1 MPVETIDHIQS
12 QIMTILTQLPPEKKT
27 AVLNFA
33 VSLQQQEIMTKWA
46 NISDD
51 EAAKIKAEFEEE
63 DLNFSESVISDYLT
77 IIQL

>member
-1 MPVETIDHIQS
+1 
-12 QIMTILTQLPPEKKT
+12 MTILTQLPLEKKT

-33 VSLQQQEIMTKWA
+33 VSLQQQEITTKWA
-46 NISDD
+46 NISDE

-77 IIQL
+77 LIQL